1 MAYRP
6 VSKTGGL
13 YAHEGSTPSSPTQN
27 MIIVIPVILFI
38 FLVCFGLFVL
48 FFVSRRFSP
57 IPYFPSNHKDI
68 TKIIQ
73 FLALRD
79 KDILYD
85 LGAGDGV
92 VIFEAATT
100 SLASSPRPLKTRF
113 VAVELNPILVLVI
126 KARALFHP
134 ARAHITVTRDD
145 IFTMTIPRSPGYSPV
160 FFTYI
165 SPWFME
171 KTILNLLR
179 QYKSIELVSYF
190 YAAPR
195 SKHYRITIKKHTRN
209 IHDIY
214 RYRIVR
220 RRRV

>member
-1 MAYRP
+1 M
-6 VSKTGGL
+6 
-13 YAHEGSTPSSPTQN
+13 
-27 MIIVIPVILFI
+27 
-38 FLVCFGLFVL
+38 
-48 FFVSRRFSP
+48 
-57 IPYFPSNHKDI
+57 
-68 TKIIQ
+68 
-73 FLALRD
+73 ALRD

-100 SLASSPRPLKTRF
+100 SLASSPRPPKTRF

-126 KARALFHP
+126 KMRALFHP
-134 ARAHITVTRDD
+134 ARARITVTRND

-179 QYKSIELVSYF
+179 QYKSIQLVSYF
-190 YAAPR
+190 YAAPK
-195 SKHYRITIKKHTRN
+195 SQHYKIKTHKAIKN
-209 IHDIY
+209 IHTIY
-214 RYRIVR
+214 KYTITR
-220 RRRV
+220 R